1 MTERMQRAAEL
12 AFQSTEIRYFTHA
25 LTFLLDE
32 NNDIY
37 CLEVNSL
44 PGMTAASL
52 LPKEARAAGIT
63 YGDLCELII
72 QKSLARYNA

>member
-1 MTERMQRAAEL
+1 
-12 AFQSTEIRYFTHA
+12 
-25 LTFLLDE
+25 
-32 NNDIY
+32 
-37 CLEVNSL
+37 
-44 PGMTAASL
+44 MTAASL